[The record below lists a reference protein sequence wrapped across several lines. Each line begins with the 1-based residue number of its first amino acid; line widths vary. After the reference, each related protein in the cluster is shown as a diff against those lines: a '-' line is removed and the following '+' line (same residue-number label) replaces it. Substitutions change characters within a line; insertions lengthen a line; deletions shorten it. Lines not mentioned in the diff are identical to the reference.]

1 MQIRRILEL
10 YCQFAANNS
19 VLRLTIFWEI
29 KRGRENQSLIKKSML
44 RVVVTT
50 SGEEYYE
57 LNKEEPRAVPSSKNY
72 AGSLDGSEDHV
83 DGKTF
88 SSHGS
93 ETSPV

>member
-1 MQIRRILEL
+1 
-10 YCQFAANNS
+10 
-19 VLRLTIFWEI
+19 
-29 KRGRENQSLIKKSML
+29 ML